1 MAVPAPGG
9 GAGAG
14 GAPGAGA
21 GGAPGGAG
29 PALIRRSVKTPELV
43 LGGGSVR
50 LVVAGGLPAAEALA
64 DMAARAAGGKA
75 ASAHSS
81 LKGGGRGDVVAAT
94 AGSLGLRALR
104 WPQRAAWDLVAGRRD
119 KMNAWRWA
127 AAMSAASGA
136 SVVVRSGRPSH
147 FRRCNLIMRPKGGL
161 GRRIHRGAS
170 SRGLSREPWGTPLQL
185 VLVPKDPDAR
195 VKLADLVA
203 EHNSWGREPILV
215 PFLESALVQVV
226 AAVAIQSVWRG
237 RQVRMQVRDWVQ
249 PAIVQMRAAVIIQRN
264 WSSWKL
270 RSRLAMLAELK
281 RFTRLLMRKKRRELY
296 FTERSLALLERSK
309 SIAQY
314 PMLFPEQKLEF
325 MLDPYHSLF
334 IACKSTVLRQGL
346 PAWVQSDI
354 PLVDHNPYLVRE
366 ATRLTQK
373 DVEPLLARGC
383 EVVEVDT
390 AVGVYKTML
399 PLQLPAKMIRFQSE
413 VEAVRR
419 AVAVFLLTWSARTRT
434 AARLLPSP
442 SEGASTPHLVA
453 QSSDFEIFSRESD
466 YRDSAIP
473 SWSVLQKYV
482 ARQKKVPR
490 FERGSWK
497 LYSQLGLL
505 PNEYEF
511 STQVPPWPR
520 IYTPSEKVWDELE
533 LWGEE
538 VEYHFEDLSHT
549 TRAFKKQ
556 QHERYQE
563 TLQTLQQ
570 AKMEEMQQHEKLR
583 QETARTQQP
592 KFKRSTNT
600 SSLVVMGSSTDASE
614 SYKQQ
619 KQQSLYDLE
628 DLQQE
633 VARQRQANVQSVTV
647 SQRSLTETKKEKAEA
662 VASESERIAEMVSL
676 RGFEEEETSRAR
688 TAYRKEAQ
696 AQKIKARKQRTN
708 FVSSFVNQS
717 NSLNRIMHQNG
728 RRLNE
733 SVSLYQVRERNQ
745 FMRQEAEY
753 KKAKAAEMKEQ
764 KRMRTRE
771 KHIQRKE
778 LLSCVMLAREDERRS
793 RQGRRS
799 GARDAAS
806 PEGGD
811 KLPPAG
817 GMGREAL
824 KMGQVTSVSQVRSS
838 RRKK

>member
-1 MAVPAPGG
+1 M
-9 GAGAG
+9 
-14 GAPGAGA
+14 
-21 GGAPGGAG
+21 
-29 PALIRRSVKTPELV
+29 KTPELV

-64 DMAARAAGGKA
+64 EMAARAAGGQA

-81 LKGGGRGDVVAAT
+81 LQGGVRGDVVAAT
-94 AGSLGLRALR
+94 AGALGLRALR

-136 SVVVRSGRPSH
+136 SVVVRSGRPSN
-147 FRRCNLIMRPKGGL
+147 FRRCNLITRAQGSL
-161 GRRIHRGAS
+161 RRRVYRGAS
-170 SRGLSREPWGTPLQL
+170 AQGLSRESWGSPLQL
-185 VLVPKDPDAR
+185 VLVPKDPDSR

-237 RQVRMQVRDWVQ
+237 RKARREICEWVR
-249 PAIVQMRAAVIIQRN
+249 PAIIQLRAAVMIQRN

-270 RSRLAMLAELK
+270 RSRLAMLTELR
-281 RFTRLLMRKKRRELY
+281 RFIRLLTRKKRRELY
-296 FTERSLALLERSK
+296 FTERSLLLLERARA
-309 SIAQY
+309 IAQY

-334 IACKSTVLRQGL
+334 ISCKSTVLRQGL

-373 DVEPLLARGC
+373 DLEPLLTRGC
-383 EVVEVDT
+383 ELVEVDT
-390 AVGVYKTML
+390 TVGVYKTML

-473 SWSVLQKYV
+473 PWSVLQKYV
-482 ARQKKVPR
+482 ARQKKTPK
-490 FERGSWK
+490 FERGSWR

-520 IYTPSEKVWDELE
+520 IYTPSERIWDELE

-538 VEYHFEDLSHT
+538 VEYQFEDLSHT

-563 TLQTLQQ
+563 SLQALQR
-570 AKMEEMQQHEKLR
+570 AKLEETRQHQQEKLR
-583 QETARTQQP
+583 EEQVREHLPR
-592 KFKRSTNT
+592 FKRSTNT
-600 SSLVVMGSSTDASE
+600 SSIVIMDSLSDVPDWHE
-614 SYKQQ
+614 KQ
-619 KQQSLYDLE
+619 KQQDLYDLE
-628 DLQQE
+628 DLKEE
-633 VARQRQANVQSVTV
+633 VANQRKANIAAVQKS
-647 SQRSLTETKKEKAEA
+647 RKSLEATKKINAEA
-662 VASESERIAEMVSL
+662 IALESDMNSEEVSL
-676 RGFEEEETSRAR
+676 RDLEQRDTSRAR
-688 TAYRKEAQ
+688 TANSKDAQ
-696 AQKIKARKQRTN
+696 ERKIKARQQKTK
-708 FVSSFVNQS
+708 FVNSFVNQS
-717 NSLNRIMHQNG
+717 NSLNRVMHQNG
-728 RRLNE
+728 RKLSE
-733 SVSLYQVRERNQ
+733 SIRLYQARQQNH
-745 FMRQEAEY
+745 FMREEAEY
-753 KKAKAAEMKEQ
+753 KKSKVAEAKEQ
-764 KRMRTRE
+764 NRLRTRE
-771 KHIQRKE
+771 KHLERKE
-778 LLSCVMLAREDERRS
+778 FLRNVIMSKVEERKTSGRKGEERESKRPPSGDASVSGESGS
-793 RQGRRS
+793 RYS
-799 GARDAAS
+799 
-806 PEGGD
+806 
-811 KLPPAG
+811 
-817 GMGREAL
+817 L
-824 KMGQVTSVSQVRSS
+824 KMGQVTSVSQIRSS
-838 RRKK
+838 RRKKS

>member
-1 MAVPAPGG
+1 M
-9 GAGAG
+9 
-14 GAPGAGA
+14 
-21 GGAPGGAG
+21 
-29 PALIRRSVKTPELV
+29 KTPELV

-81 LKGGGRGDVVAAT
+81 LSGSGRGDVVAAT

-136 SVVVRSGRPSH
+136 SVVVRSGRPSN

-185 VLVPKDPDAR
+185 VLVPKDSNAR

-237 RQVRMQVRDWVQ
+237 RRVRMQVRDWVQ
-249 PAIVQMRAAVIIQRN
+249 PAIIQMRAAVIIQRN

-270 RSRLAMLAELK
+270 RSRLAMLGELK

-334 IACKSTVLRQGL
+334 ISCKSTVRRQGL
-346 PAWVQSDI
+346 PSWVQSDI

-373 DVEPLLARGC
+373 DVEPLLTRGC
-383 EVVEVDT
+383 ELMEVDT
-390 AVGVYKTML
+390 TVGVYKTML

-442 SEGASTPHLVA
+442 SEGATTPHLVA

-482 ARQKKVPR
+482 ARQKKVPK

-520 IYTPSEKVWDELE
+520 IYTPSERIWDELE

-538 VEYHFEDLSHT
+538 VEYQFEDLSHT

-563 TLQTLQQ
+563 TLQTLQR
-570 AKMEEMQQHEKLR
+570 AKMEETQQHEKLR
-583 QETARTQQP
+583 QELARTQKP

-600 SSLVVMGSSTDASE
+600 SSLVVMDSPTDTSE
-614 SYKQQ
+614 WYQKQ
-619 KQQSLYDLE
+619 KQQALYDLE

-633 VARQRQANVQSVTV
+633 VAQQRRGNIQSVKA
-647 SQRSLTETKKEKAEA
+647 SQRNLTESKKEKAEA
-662 VASESERIAEMVSL
+662 ITSESERVSEMVSL
-676 RGFEEEETSRAR
+676 RGLEEEEASRAR
-688 TAYRKEAQ
+688 TAYRKEALV
-696 AQKIKARKQRTN
+696 QKIKARHQRTN
-708 FVSSFVNQS
+708 FVNSFVNQS
-717 NSLNRIMHQNG
+717 NSLTRVMHQNG
-728 RRLNE
+728 RQLNE
-733 SVSLYQVRERNQ
+733 SVRLYQAREQNQ
-745 FMRQEAEY
+745 CMRQEAQY
-753 KKAKAAEMKEQ
+753 MKAKAAEIKEQ
-764 KRMRTRE
+764 KRTRARE
-771 KHIQRKE
+771 KHIERKE
-778 LLSCVMLAREDERRS
+778 LLSCVMLARENERRS
-793 RQGRRS
+793 RQGKRV
-799 GARDAAS
+799 GAGEAAS
-806 PEGGD
+806 PEGSD
-811 KLPPAG
+811 KPAVAG
-817 GMGREAL
+817 GSGRESL

-838 RRKK
+838 RKKR